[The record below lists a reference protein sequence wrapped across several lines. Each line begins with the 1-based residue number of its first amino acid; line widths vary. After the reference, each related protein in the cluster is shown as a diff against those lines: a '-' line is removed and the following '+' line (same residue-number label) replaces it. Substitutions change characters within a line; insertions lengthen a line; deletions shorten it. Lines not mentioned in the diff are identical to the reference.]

1 MSKTLKKHGF
11 LKKIIISR
19 DLKVLRHH
27 NHRPYLTQI
36 NYEANEWN
44 VIRFCLEQQF
54 SIHIWWFE
62 FARLVTQA
70 TQCSLPA
77 LKRVHFGEIIL

>member
-1 MSKTLKKHGF
+1 MYDASKKMSKTLKKHGF

-44 VIRFCLEQQF
+44 VIRFCLEQHNFLYIF
-54 SIHIWWFE
+54 SG
-62 FARLVTQA
+62 LN
-70 TQCSLPA
+70 LPDLLHKLHSA
-77 LKRVHFGEIIL
+77 LCLH

>member
-1 MSKTLKKHGF
+1 MYDASKKMSKTLKKHGF

-54 SIHIWWFE
+54 SISTY
-62 FARLVTQA
+62 LV
-70 TQCSLPA
+70 
-77 LKRVHFGEIIL
+77 V